1 MRIHVIASPPK
12 MADSL
17 LGEVTSPR
25 KRDSNF
31 KVCHNRCIPASLRQ
45 FDRNRIAAS
54 HLFKYITT
62 ASGLTNAMHRGGGGG
77 GGSFFACVHSSTHTG
92 RIIFKLVVTPGF
104 GRLCGLRGYRMM
116 FNVVV
121 CVCNDV

>member
-12 MADSL
+12 MADSLL

-45 FDRNRIAAS
+45 LDRNQIAANY
-54 HLFKYITT
+54 LFKYITT
-62 ASGLTNAMHRGGGGG
+62 ASGLTNTMYRGGGGG
-77 GGSFFACVHSSTHTG
+77 GGGVVLRMCSFIHTHREIYIQTSCN
-92 RIIFKLVVTPGF
+92 T
-104 GRLCGLRGYRMM
+104 RLRSFMWPARLQ
-116 FNVVV
+116 NEV
-121 CVCNDV
+121 